1 MKSPQEVAM
10 LLTSRTHRRL
20 HVLLDLADLAVMDA
34 AILDEEQA
42 VRAADESFDEVA
54 CSLTRV
60 ADLLREASEALAPAH
75 QTLMQKAVN
84 HDDGDNH
91 DA

>member
-1 MKSPQEVAM
+1 
-10 LLTSRTHRRL
+10 
-20 HVLLDLADLAVMDA
+20 MDA

-54 CSLTRV
+54 SALAKV
-60 ADLLREASEALAPAH
+60 ADLLREAGEALAPAH

-84 HDDGDNH
+84 QNDGDNH

>member
-1 MKSPQEVAM
+1 MRSPQEVAM

-20 HVLLDLADLAVMDA
+20 HTLLDLVDLAVMDA

-42 VRAADESFDEVA
+42 VRAADESFDEIA
-54 CSLTRV
+54 SALAKV
-60 ADLLREASEALAPAH
+60 ADLLREAGEALAPAH

-84 HDDGDNH
+84 HDGDNH